1 MKAVVALSIE
11 RIHQANLCNFGILP
25 LLFKN
30 EEDYRSI
37 EQGDELELDSV
48 LSSLEEGTFSL
59 VDRTKGIT
67 IPLTLFASEAQK
79 KMLLAGG
86 RLNEIKEALR

>member
-1 MKAVVALSIE
+1 MAVSIE

-25 LLFKN
+25 LLFEN
-30 EEDYRSI
+30 EEDYCRI
-37 EQGDELELDSV
+37 EEGDELELDAV
-48 LSSLEEGTFSL
+48 LSSLESGSFSL
-59 VDRTKGIT
+59 IDRTKGIT

-79 KMLLAGG
+79 RMLTAGG